1 MNIKVQSM
9 IVKQRLLY
17 HFASTTKDKWNIPKN
32 MPFMNEF
39 LNEVLKLCNMC
50 EENIINHDLL
60 LDFAT
65 FVNQNELSEADDKI
79 TDYSIK
85 AFLKK

>member
-1 MNIKVQSM
+1 MKEPLKTRKITLSSGEKWTITELESFSNPMGRIKTLE
-9 IVKQRLLY
+9 K
-17 HFASTTKDKWNIPKN
+17 
-32 MPFMNEF
+32 E
-39 LNEVLKLCNMC
+39 LKFNKRK
-50 EENIINHDLL
+50 LL